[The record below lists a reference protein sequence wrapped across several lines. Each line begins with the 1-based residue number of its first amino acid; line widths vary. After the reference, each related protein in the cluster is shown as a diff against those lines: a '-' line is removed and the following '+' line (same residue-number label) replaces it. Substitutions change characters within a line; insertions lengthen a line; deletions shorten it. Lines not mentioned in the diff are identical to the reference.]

1 MKIKRDSIKD
11 ISVKKHSEKTPIF
24 FSFEYLQENQAKKK
38 DGKFLHDFILR
49 LKKLSELGW
58 DGINKSDKHSFG
70 IEQISLNEFSIKNQV
85 PILTDDVKKLT
96 VFRATGDNR
105 IFAGIRDGE
114 VFHIILIE
122 YTFGDIYHP
131 HQQM

>member
-1 MKIKRDSIKD
+1 MRIKRDKIKD
-11 ISVKKHSEKTPIF
+11 ISVRKHSEKVSIF

-38 DGKFLHDFILR
+38 DGKFLHNFLNR

-58 DGINKSDKHSFG
+58 DEINRSDRHSFG
-70 IEQISLNEFSIKNQV
+70 VEQIPVSNFLIKNQV

-96 VFRATGDNR
+96 VFRAVGDNR
-105 IFAGIRDGE
+105 VFAGIRDNE

-122 YTFGDIYHP
+122 YVFGDIYIP
-131 HQQM
+131 HQE

>member
-1 MKIKRDSIKD
+1 MRIKRDKIKD
-11 ISVKKHSEKTPIF
+11 ISVRKHSEKVPIF

-38 DGKFLHDFILR
+38 DGKFLHNFLNR

-58 DGINKSDKHSFG
+58 DEINMSDRHSFG
-70 IEQISLNEFSIKNQV
+70 VEQIPVSNFLIKNQV

-96 VFRATGDNR
+96 VFRAVGDNR
-105 IFAGIRDGE
+105 VFAGIRDNE

-122 YTFGDIYHP
+122 YVFGDIYIP
-131 HQQM
+131 HQE